1 MSEVLVLID
10 APEGKV
16 TKPSLELLT
25 LARRIGE
32 PSAVVFGS
40 EVPSQLAEYGAEKVY
55 QLDMKKKTYTV
66 VTFAELRKQM
76 EDAMAQAKKD
86 AEAAR
91 AHALKEESKAKAALR
106 KACMLA
112 DPAAVILNADAVE
125 LAQDNPALHL
135 AREVAQGVNK
145 AVQDG
150 IESAEG

>member
-1 MSEVLVLID
+1 MNSRHEAAIVAAALAWNRARLRRVEAERRSIPKGGDPPFFSD
-10 APEGKV
+10 AYH
-16 TKPSLELLT
+16 
-25 LARRIGE
+25 RR
-32 PSAVVFGS
+32 
-40 EVPSQLAEYGAEKVY
+40 
-55 QLDMKKKTYTV
+55 
-66 VTFAELRKQM
+66 
-76 EDAMAQAKKD
+76 KD